1 MRGLVGLAAAT
12 VAAFITGSL
21 ARPLTVHPGGVE
33 NIVITEHN
41 TINSTSTIQAV
52 QQNNP
57 LQLEIVNN
65 FGSNQMYLYVTG
77 SDSNGVA
84 CMLGADGSFYY
95 PDAGGSGVPIPITG
109 NVATALGG
117 MGSTTTVTLPD
128 TLISSRIWVSE
139 GELQFYTVVSGT
151 GASAIVEPSVS
162 NPDDPSA
169 NIRWGFVEFNWQN
182 GEIFANISF
191 VDWVG
196 IAMGMGLTLA
206 SGETQIVRGLQPG
219 AVENICNDLKEQN
232 AKDGAGWDQ
241 LCMSNSNGEV
251 LRVLSSNLFI
261 ASNPTWQSNYYN
273 DYIDQVW
280 AKYANEDLT
289 IATQSG
295 AGDVACR
302 VSGNQLTC
310 NGDNRGYP
318 KPTIADIYGCNS
330 GPFSVIS
337 GDNDVHKAIVP
348 RLCAAFTRSTL
359 LLDGGNVQPSLPSTS
374 YYTTDPTNH
383 YARVVHNYEQDSLGY
398 AFSYD
403 DVNPSGENAAGT
415 VAGQSPT
422 VLKVTAGGWS

>member
-1 MRGLVGLAAAT
+1 MHGLFGLAVAS

-21 ARPLTVHPGGVE
+21 ARPLVVHPGGVE
-33 NIVITEHN
+33 DIVITEHN
-41 TINSTSTIQAV
+41 TINSTSTKQAA
-52 QQNNP
+52 QGNNP

-84 CMLGADGSFYY
+84 CMLGADGNFFY

-128 TLISSRIWVSE
+128 SLISSRIWVSE
-139 GELQFYTVVSGT
+139 GQLQFYTVISGT

-169 NIRWGFVEFNWQN
+169 NIKWGFVEFNWEK
-182 GEIFANISF
+182 GAIFANISF

-206 SGETQIVRGLQPG
+206 SGETQIVRGLVPG
-219 AVENICNDLKEQN
+219 AVENICTDLKAQN
-232 AKDGAGWDQ
+232 SKDGAGWDK
-241 LCMSNSNGEV
+241 LCMTNSNGEV

-261 ASNPTWQSNYYN
+261 ASNPTWQSDYYN
-273 DYIDQVW
+273 SYIDQVW
-280 AKYANEDLT
+280 DKYTNEDLT
-289 IATQSG
+289 IATQSD

-302 VSGNQLTC
+302 VSGNQMTC

-330 GPFSVIS
+330 GPFTVID
-337 GDNDVHKAIVP
+337 GDNGVHKAIVP
-348 RLCAAFTRSTL
+348 RLCAAFGRSTL
-359 LLDGGNVQPSLPSTS
+359 LLDGGNVQPSLSSAS
-374 YYTTDPTNH
+374 YYTVDPTNH
-383 YARVVHNYEQDSLGY
+383 YARVVHNYEQDGLGY

-415 VAGQSPT
+415 VAGSSPT